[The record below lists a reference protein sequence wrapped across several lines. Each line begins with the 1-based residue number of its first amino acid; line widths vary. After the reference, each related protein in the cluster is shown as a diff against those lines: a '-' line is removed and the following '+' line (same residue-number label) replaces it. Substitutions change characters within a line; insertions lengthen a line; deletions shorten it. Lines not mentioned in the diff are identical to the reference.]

1 MKKEISAKDAY
12 ERLTR
17 LCSSRE
23 ICEYQALQKMFSWG
37 VVEEDRASVLKRLVE
52 ERYIDNGRFAV
63 AFARDKFRF
72 DRWGPQKIK
81 SHLAIKHISQEQ
93 IEMALKEVE
102 VDMLPDSVVRELER
116 KLVTTKHKNEYDLKM
131 KLVAFG
137 VRKGFDFDLVA
148 KVVSQIM
155 KK

>member
-1 MKKEISAKDAY
+1 MKREISAKDAY

-37 VVEEDRASVLKRLVE
+37 VAEEDRASVLKHLVE
-52 ERYIDNGRFAV
+52 ERYIDNERYAV

-81 SHLAIKHISQEQ
+81 SHLALKHISQEHVQ
-93 IEMALKEVE
+93 LALKEVE
-102 VDMLPDSVVRELER
+102 IDKLPEAVVRELKR
-116 KLVTTKHKNEYDLKM
+116 KSETTKHKNEYDLKM
-131 KLVAFG
+131 KLIAFG
-137 VRKGFDFDLVA
+137 VRKGFDFDI
-148 KVVSQIM
+148 VVRAVNQIVM
-155 KK
+155 K